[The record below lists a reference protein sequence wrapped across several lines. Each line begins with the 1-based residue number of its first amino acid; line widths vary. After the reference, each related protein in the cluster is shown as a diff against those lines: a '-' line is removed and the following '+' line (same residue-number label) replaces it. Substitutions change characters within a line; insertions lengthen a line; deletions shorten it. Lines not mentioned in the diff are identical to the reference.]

1 MMEDIKLYVLNA
13 GSFTVT
19 CMDWLEP
26 TLKIMLLV
34 ITIGYTAHKW
44 LNIKNDKK

>member
-1 MMEDIKLYVLNA
+1 MTEDIKLYVLNA

-19 CMDWLEP
+19 MTDWLEP
-26 TLKIMLLV
+26 TLKVLLLV

-44 LNIKNDKK
+44 YNIKNDKK